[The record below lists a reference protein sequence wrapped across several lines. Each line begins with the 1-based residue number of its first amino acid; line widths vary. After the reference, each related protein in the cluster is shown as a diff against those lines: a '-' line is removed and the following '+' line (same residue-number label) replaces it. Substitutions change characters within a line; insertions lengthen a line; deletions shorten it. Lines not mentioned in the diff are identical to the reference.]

1 MFTGINMFR
10 VPTHVS
16 FWPEPSNEVQN
27 DSGKGPKHIYARE
40 NKLYCCNYQFGGRC
54 DVTAYWKMLNISTFA
69 ISWLYTNTKATMKYC
84 SFLMIYARP
93 CGYTTIEET
102 VLQEKRQQLTRSVST
117 TIKNRL
123 PLFRKRKHLD
133 WHRTRDV
140 LCYFHVGLIWGSL
153 AVWLFAVWKRQ
164 ALIYCLQDD
173 PHHCAGFCFKAVGYN
188 WGRYVICLQHRN

>member
-1 MFTGINMFR
+1 
-10 VPTHVS
+10 
-16 FWPEPSNEVQN
+16 
-27 DSGKGPKHIYARE
+27 
-40 NKLYCCNYQFGGRC
+40 
-54 DVTAYWKMLNISTFA
+54 MLNISTFA

-93 CGYTTIEET
+93 CGYTIIEET
-102 VLQEKRQQLTRSVST
+102 VLQEKRQHLTRSVST

-140 LCYFHVGLIWGSL
+140 LCYFHVGWIWGSL

-188 WGRYVICLQHRN
+188 WGRYVICLQHRNWLYYFTKRPRMNYMYIKCSVEQSVVVLCQFIILVSSGIKVTVQTWIIK

>member
-1 MFTGINMFR
+1 
-10 VPTHVS
+10 
-16 FWPEPSNEVQN
+16 
-27 DSGKGPKHIYARE
+27 
-40 NKLYCCNYQFGGRC
+40 
-54 DVTAYWKMLNISTFA
+54 
-69 ISWLYTNTKATMKYC
+69 MKYR

-140 LCYFHVGLIWGSL
+140 LCYFHVGLI
-153 AVWLFAVWKRQ
+153 
-164 ALIYCLQDD
+164 
-173 PHHCAGFCFKAVGYN
+173 
-188 WGRYVICLQHRN
+188 